1 MRDTLLDLLELV
13 KDKEFIKD
21 MKYKVN
27 HAKRDAEIRGDIL
40 GEYYE
45 ELGGDIIDKI
55 NEEAEFRIN
64 GTAVYNFE
72 YYEHTDEYTFYDV
85 FDSSLATC
93 KGKIA
98 NHDDY
103 EDYEEL
109 LVELSKIFGDA
120 E

>member
-1 MRDTLLDLLELV
+1 MRDTLLELLEFI
-13 KDKEFIKD
+13 KDKEFVKD
-21 MKYKVN
+21 YTKKIN
-27 HAKRDAEIRGDIL
+27 NAKRDCDMRGEIL

-45 ELGGDIIDKI
+45 ELGEDIIVKI

-64 GTAVYNFE
+64 GTAVYDFG
-72 YYEHTDEYTFYDV
+72 YDEHADEYNFYDV
-85 FDSSLATC
+85 LDRSIATC

-103 EDYEEL
+103 EEDDEL
-109 LVELSKIFGDA
+109 FVALSKIFGDA